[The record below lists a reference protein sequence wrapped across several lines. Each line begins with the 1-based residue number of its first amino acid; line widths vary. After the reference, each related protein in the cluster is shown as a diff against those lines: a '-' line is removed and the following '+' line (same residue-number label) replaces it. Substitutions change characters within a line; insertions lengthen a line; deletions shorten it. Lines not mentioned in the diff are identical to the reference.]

1 MRAGLVRFVLAL
13 GVAFPAHA
21 ESAPLTVDALRAD
34 LSSAAEF
41 ALGDAPGGIAGRDLL
56 AWRSISVPGSWQE
69 AGIPGHGYAWYRFR
83 FSLSP
88 AARTRPLAFT
98 CSQIRDVDEVFLDGI
113 RVGGTGAFPPA
124 YDKGT
129 LYARLYELPAMLTSA
144 SGPHVLAIRVF
155 NAGPRSGGLTGAP
168 YLDSVSGAFWERTL
182 FESPL
187 ALVAAAIF
195 SLGLFALFVF
205 LRDPRQREFLLF
217 FLLTAGVAAYV
228 VSWLSL
234 WSRFAVSLSFIFRA
248 NVALSFALS
257 LLFVLFFHYFFVLT
271 LPSWIRFVLA
281 LQFAG
286 VLVACVLPRVDDL
299 YFVLPLCYATV
310 IASGIRIADVLVR
323 KVRRRAP
330 YAVTVLVGFGC
341 IFVATLRDMAQDFG
355 LIAWGGAT
363 RYVGP
368 AFLVFSVL
376 FLSVVADRMARLR
389 VAAATDPLT
398 GLPNRTGLFD
408 RIALELARSQ
418 RSNRAVALA
427 VLDLDHFKVFNDRFG
442 HLAGDRLLIAMGER
456 LSESVRATDLAVR
469 FGGEEFVLVLPE
481 ITREEALRCCER
493 IRQAVGQMRV
503 SGAEGGTT
511 VSIGLALHEPGS
523 GPTPA
528 APTLLRVADAA
539 LYRAKA
545 LGRDRVSVA
554 EGPIPADPLRT
565 ISGEPAPHGAA

>member
-1 MRAGLVRFVLAL
+1 MAVAL
-13 GVAFPAHA
+13 PARPEA
-21 ESAPLTVDALRAD
+21 APLAVDGLRAD
-34 LSSAAEF
+34 LSSIAEF
-41 ALGDAPGGIAGRDLL
+41 ALGDSPGGIADLDLL
-56 AWRSISVPGSWQE
+56 DWRPIRVPGSWQK
-69 AGIPGHGYAWYRFR
+69 AGVPEHGYAWYRFR

-98 CSQIRDVDEVFLDGI
+98 CSQIRDVDEAFLDGV

-129 LYARLYELPAMLTSA
+129 LQARLYELPATITSA
-144 SGPHVLAIRVF
+144 ADPHVLAIRVY
-155 NAGPRSGGLTGAP
+155 NAGPRGGGLTAAP
-168 YLDSVSGAFWERTL
+168 YLDSLSGAFWRRTM
-182 FESPL
+182 FEAPL

-205 LRDPRQREFLLF
+205 LRDRRQREFLLF
-217 FLLTAGVAAYV
+217 FLLTAGVAAYF

-234 WSRFAVSLSFIFRA
+234 WSRLGVSLSFIFRA
-248 NVALSFALS
+248 NVALAFALS
-257 LLFVLFFHYFFVLT
+257 MLFALFFHHFFVLT
-271 LPSWIRFVLA
+271 LPKWMRFVLA

-286 VLVACVLPRVDDL
+286 MLVAFALPRVDDL
-299 YFVLPLCYATV
+299 YRVLPLCYATV
-310 IASGIRIADVLVR
+310 IASGIRVVAVLVR

-330 YAVTVLVGFGC
+330 YAVTVLVGFGF

-355 LIAWGGAT
+355 LIPSGVRT
-363 RYVGP
+363 QYVGG

-408 RIALELARSQ
+408 RIALELARSR

-427 VLDLDHFKVFNDRFG
+427 VLDLDRFKDFNDRFG

-469 FGGEEFVLVLPE
+469 FGGEEFVLLLPE
-481 ITREEALRCCER
+481 ISRDEAIRCCER
-493 IRQAVGQMRV
+493 IREAVGHMRV

-511 VSIGLALHEPGS
+511 VSIGLAVHEPGS
-523 GPTPA
+523 GPTPSA
-528 APTLLRVADAA
+528 GALLRVADAA

-545 LGRDRVSVA
+545 QGRDRVSVA
-554 EGPIPADPLRT
+554 EGPIPVDLLRPA
-565 ISGEPAPHGAA
+565 SGESVPSEAM

>member
-1 MRAGLVRFVLAL
+1 MRRQFGFLLVAMA
-13 GVAFPAHA
+13 VAFPARPEA
-21 ESAPLTVDALRAD
+21 APLAVDGLRAD

-41 ALGDAPGGIAGRDLL
+41 ALGDSPGGIAGLDLL
-56 AWRSISVPGSWQE
+56 DWRPIRVPGSWQK
-69 AGIPGHGYAWYRFR
+69 AGVPEHGYAWYRFR

-98 CSQIRDVDEVFLDGI
+98 CSQIRDVDEAFLDGV

-129 LYARLYELPAMLTSA
+129 LQARLYELPATITSA
-144 SGPHVLAIRVF
+144 AGPHVLAIRVY
-155 NAGPRSGGLTGAP
+155 NAGPRGGGLTAAP
-168 YLDSVSGAFWERTL
+168 YLDSLSGAFWRRTM
-182 FESPL
+182 FEAPL

-205 LRDPRQREFLLF
+205 LRDRRQREFLLF
-217 FLLTAGVAAYV
+217 FLLTAGVAAYF

-234 WSRFAVSLSFIFRA
+234 WSRLGVSLSFIFRA
-248 NVALSFALS
+248 NVALAFALS
-257 LLFVLFFHYFFVLT
+257 MLFALFFHYFFVLT
-271 LPSWIRFVLA
+271 LPKWMRFVLA

-286 VLVACVLPRVDDL
+286 MLVAFALPRVDDL
-299 YFVLPLCYATV
+299 YRVLPLCYATV
-310 IASGIRIADVLVR
+310 IASGIRVVAVLVR

-330 YAVTVLVGFGC
+330 YAVTVLVGFGF

-355 LIAWGGAT
+355 LIPSGVRT
-363 RYVGP
+363 QYVGG

-408 RIALELARSQ
+408 RIALELARSR

-427 VLDLDHFKVFNDRFG
+427 VLDLDRFKDFNDRFG
-442 HLAGDRLLIAMGER
+442 HLVGDRLLIAMGER

-469 FGGEEFVLVLPE
+469 FGGEEFVLLLPE
-481 ITREEALRCCER
+481 ISRDEAIRCCER
-493 IRQAVGQMRV
+493 IREAVGHMRV

-511 VSIGLALHEPGS
+511 VSIGLAVHEPGS
-523 GPTPA
+523 GPTPSA
-528 APTLLRVADAA
+528 GALLRVADAA

-545 LGRDRVSVA
+545 QGRDRVSVA
-554 EGPIPADPLRT
+554 EGPIPVDLLRPA
-565 ISGEPAPHGAA
+565 SGESVPSEAM

>member
-1 MRAGLVRFVLAL
+1 MAVAVAL
-13 GVAFPAHA
+13 PARPEA
-21 ESAPLTVDALRAD
+21 APLAVDGLRAD
-34 LSSAAEF
+34 LSSVAEF
-41 ALGDAPGGIAGRDLL
+41 ALGDSPGGIAGLDLL
-56 AWRSISVPGSWQE
+56 DWRPIRVPGSWQK
-69 AGIPGHGYAWYRFR
+69 AGVPEHGYAWYRFR

-98 CSQIRDVDEVFLDGI
+98 CSQIRDVDEAFLDGV

-129 LYARLYELPAMLTSA
+129 LQARLYELPATITSA
-144 SGPHVLAIRVF
+144 AGPHVLAIRVY
-155 NAGPRSGGLTGAP
+155 NAGPRGGGLTAAP
-168 YLDSVSGAFWERTL
+168 YLDSLSGAFWRRSM
-182 FESPL
+182 FEAPL

-205 LRDPRQREFLLF
+205 LRDRRQREFLLF

-234 WSRFAVSLSFIFRA
+234 WSRLGVSLSFIFRA
-248 NVALSFALS
+248 DVALAFALS
-257 LLFVLFFHYFFVLT
+257 MLFALFFHHFFVLT
-271 LPSWIRFVLA
+271 LPKWMRFVLA

-286 VLVACVLPRVDDL
+286 MLVACVLPRVDDL
-299 YFVLPLCYATV
+299 YRVLPLCYATV
-310 IASGIRIADVLVR
+310 IASGIRVVAVLVR

-330 YAVTVLVGFGC
+330 YAVTVLVGFGF

-355 LIAWGGAT
+355 LIPSGGRTEYMGA
-363 RYVGP
+363 

-408 RIALELARSQ
+408 RIALELARSR

-427 VLDLDHFKVFNDRFG
+427 VLDLDRFKDFNDRFG

-469 FGGEEFVLVLPE
+469 FGGEEFVLLLPE
-481 ITREEALRCCER
+481 ISRDEAIRCCER
-493 IRQAVGQMRV
+493 IREAVGHMRV

-511 VSIGLALHEPGS
+511 VSIGLAVHEPGS
-523 GPTPA
+523 GPTPSA
-528 APTLLRVADAA
+528 GALLRVADAA

-545 LGRDRVSVA
+545 QGRDRVSVA
-554 EGPIPADPLRT
+554 EGPIPVDLLRPA
-565 ISGEPAPHGAA
+565 SGESVPSEAM

>member
-1 MRAGLVRFVLAL
+1 MAVAL
-13 GVAFPAHA
+13 PARPEA
-21 ESAPLTVDALRAD
+21 APLAVDGLRAD
-34 LSSAAEF
+34 LSSVAEF
-41 ALGDAPGGIAGRDLL
+41 ALGDSPGGIAGLDLL
-56 AWRSISVPGSWQE
+56 DWRPIRVPGSWQK
-69 AGIPGHGYAWYRFR
+69 AGVPEHGYAWYRFR

-98 CSQIRDVDEVFLDGI
+98 CSQIRDVDEAFLDGV

-129 LYARLYELPAMLTSA
+129 LQARLYELPATITSA
-144 SGPHVLAIRVF
+144 AGPHVLAIRVY
-155 NAGPRSGGLTGAP
+155 NAGPRGGGLTAAP
-168 YLDSVSGAFWERTL
+168 YLDSLSGAFWRRTM
-182 FESPL
+182 FEAPL

-195 SLGLFALFVF
+195 SLGLFAVFVF
-205 LRDPRQREFLLF
+205 LRDRRQREFLLF
-217 FLLTAGVAAYV
+217 FLLTAGVAAYF

-234 WSRFAVSLSFIFRA
+234 WSRLGVSLSFIFRA
-248 NVALSFALS
+248 NVALAFALS
-257 LLFVLFFHYFFVLT
+257 MLFVLFFHYFFVLT
-271 LPSWIRFVLA
+271 LLKWMRFVLA

-286 VLVACVLPRVDDL
+286 MLVACVLPRVDDL
-299 YFVLPLCYATV
+299 YRVLPLCYATV
-310 IASGIRIADVLVR
+310 IASGIRVVTVLVR

-330 YAVTVLVGFGC
+330 YAVTVLVGFGF

-355 LIAWGGAT
+355 LIPSGVRT
-363 RYVGP
+363 QYVGA

-408 RIALELARSQ
+408 RIALELARSR

-427 VLDLDHFKVFNDRFG
+427 VLDLDRFKDFNDRFG

-456 LSESVRATDLAVR
+456 FSESVRATDLAVR
-469 FGGEEFVLVLPE
+469 FGGEEFVLLLPE
-481 ITREEALRCCER
+481 ISRDEAIRCCER
-493 IRQAVGQMRV
+493 IREAVGHMRV

-511 VSIGLALHEPGS
+511 VSIGLAVHEPGS
-523 GPTPA
+523 GPTPSA
-528 APTLLRVADAA
+528 GALLRVADAA

-545 LGRDRVSVA
+545 QGRDRVSVA
-554 EGPIPADPLRT
+554 EGPIPVDLLRPA
-565 ISGEPAPHGAA
+565 SGESVPSEAM

>member
-1 MRAGLVRFVLAL
+1 MAVAL
-13 GVAFPAHA
+13 PARPEA
-21 ESAPLTVDALRAD
+21 APLAVDGLRAD
-34 LSSAAEF
+34 LSSVAEF
-41 ALGDAPGGIAGRDLL
+41 ALGDSPGGIAGLDLL
-56 AWRSISVPGSWQE
+56 DWRPIRVPGSWQK
-69 AGIPGHGYAWYRFR
+69 AGVPEHGYAWYRFR

-98 CSQIRDVDEVFLDGI
+98 CSQIRDVDETFLDGV

-129 LYARLYELPAMLTSA
+129 LQARLYELPATITSA
-144 SGPHVLAIRVF
+144 EGPHVLAIRVY
-155 NAGPRSGGLTGAP
+155 NAGPRGGGLTAAP
-168 YLDSVSGAFWERTL
+168 YLDSLSGAFWRRTM
-182 FESPL
+182 FEAPL

-205 LRDPRQREFLLF
+205 LRDRRQREFLLF
-217 FLLTAGVAAYV
+217 FLLTAGVAAYF

-234 WSRFAVSLSFIFRA
+234 WSRLGVSLSFIFRA
-248 NVALSFALS
+248 NVALAFALS
-257 LLFVLFFHYFFVLT
+257 MLFVLFFHYFFVLT
-271 LPSWIRFVLA
+271 LLKWMRFVLA

-286 VLVACVLPRVDDL
+286 MLVAFALPRVDDL
-299 YFVLPLCYATV
+299 YRVLPLCYATV
-310 IASGIRIADVLVR
+310 IASGIRVVAVLVR

-330 YAVTVLVGFGC
+330 YAVTVLVGFGF

-355 LIAWGGAT
+355 LIPSGVRT
-363 RYVGP
+363 QYVGG

-408 RIALELARSQ
+408 RIALELARSR

-427 VLDLDHFKVFNDRFG
+427 VLDLDRFKDFNDRFG

-469 FGGEEFVLVLPE
+469 FGGEEFVLLLPE
-481 ITREEALRCCER
+481 ISRDEAIRCCER
-493 IRQAVGQMRV
+493 IREAVGHMRV

-511 VSIGLALHEPGS
+511 VSIGLAVHEPGS
-523 GPTPA
+523 GPTPSA
-528 APTLLRVADAA
+528 GALLRVADAA

-545 LGRDRVSVA
+545 QGRDRVSVA
-554 EGPIPADPLRT
+554 EGPIPVDLLRPA
-565 ISGEPAPHGAA
+565 SGESVPSEAM

>member
-1 MRAGLVRFVLAL
+1 MAVA
-13 GVAFPAHA
+13 VAFPARPEA
-21 ESAPLTVDALRAD
+21 APLAVDGLRAD
-34 LSSAAEF
+34 LSSVAEF
-41 ALGDAPGGIAGRDLL
+41 ALGDSPGGIAGLDLL
-56 AWRSISVPGSWQE
+56 DWRPIRVPGSWQK
-69 AGIPGHGYAWYRFR
+69 AGVPEYGYAWYRFR

-98 CSQIRDVDEVFLDGI
+98 CSQIRDVDEAFLDGV

-129 LYARLYELPAMLTSA
+129 LQARLYELPATITSA
-144 SGPHVLAIRVF
+144 AGPHVLAIRVY
-155 NAGPRSGGLTGAP
+155 NAGPRGGGLTAAP
-168 YLDSVSGAFWERTL
+168 YLDSLSGAFWRRSM
-182 FESPL
+182 FEAPL

-205 LRDPRQREFLLF
+205 LRDRRQREFLLF

-234 WSRFAVSLSFIFRA
+234 WSRLGVSLSFIFRA
-248 NVALSFALS
+248 NVALAFALS
-257 LLFVLFFHYFFVLT
+257 MLFALFFHHFFVLT
-271 LPSWIRFVLA
+271 LPKWMRFVLA

-286 VLVACVLPRVDDL
+286 MLVACVLPRVDDL
-299 YFVLPLCYATV
+299 YRVLPLCYATV
-310 IASGIRIADVLVR
+310 IASGIRVVAVLVR

-330 YAVTVLVGFGC
+330 YAVTVLVGFGF

-355 LIAWGGAT
+355 LIPSGGRTEYMGA
-363 RYVGP
+363 

-408 RIALELARSQ
+408 RIALELARSR

-427 VLDLDHFKVFNDRFG
+427 VLDLDRFKDFNDRFG

-469 FGGEEFVLVLPE
+469 FGGEEFVLLLPE
-481 ITREEALRCCER
+481 ISRDEAIRCCER
-493 IRQAVGQMRV
+493 IREAVGHMRV

-511 VSIGLALHEPGS
+511 VSIGLAVHEPGS
-523 GPTPA
+523 GPTPSA
-528 APTLLRVADAA
+528 GALLRVADAA

-545 LGRDRVSVA
+545 QGRDRVSVA
-554 EGPIPADPLRT
+554 EGPIPVDLLRPA
-565 ISGEPAPHGAA
+565 SGESVPSEAM

>member
-1 MRAGLVRFVLAL
+1 MAVAL
-13 GVAFPAHA
+13 PARPEA
-21 ESAPLTVDALRAD
+21 APLAVDGLRAD
-34 LSSAAEF
+34 LSSIAEF
-41 ALGDAPGGIAGRDLL
+41 ALGDSPGGIADLDLL
-56 AWRSISVPGSWQE
+56 DWRPIRVPGSWQK
-69 AGIPGHGYAWYRFR
+69 AGVPEHGYAWYRFR

-98 CSQIRDVDEVFLDGI
+98 CSQIRDVDEAFLDGV

-129 LYARLYELPAMLTSA
+129 LQARLYELPATITSA
-144 SGPHVLAIRVF
+144 AGPHVLAIRVY
-155 NAGPRSGGLTGAP
+155 NAGPRGGGLTAAP
-168 YLDSVSGAFWERTL
+168 YLDSLSGAFWRRTM
-182 FESPL
+182 FEAPL

-205 LRDPRQREFLLF
+205 LRDRRQREFLLF
-217 FLLTAGVAAYV
+217 FLLTAGVAAYF

-234 WSRFAVSLSFIFRA
+234 WSRLGVSLSFIFRA
-248 NVALSFALS
+248 NVALAFALS
-257 LLFVLFFHYFFVLT
+257 MLFVLFFHYFFVLT
-271 LPSWIRFVLA
+271 LLKWMRFVLA

-286 VLVACVLPRVDDL
+286 MLVAFALPRVDDL
-299 YFVLPLCYATV
+299 YRVLPLCYATV
-310 IASGIRIADVLVR
+310 IASGIRVVAVLVR

-330 YAVTVLVGFGC
+330 YAVTVLVGFGF

-355 LIAWGGAT
+355 LIPSGVRT
-363 RYVGP
+363 QYVGG

-408 RIALELARSQ
+408 RIALELARSR

-427 VLDLDHFKVFNDRFG
+427 VLDLDRFKDFNDRFG

-481 ITREEALRCCER
+481 ISRDEAIRCCER
-493 IRQAVGQMRV
+493 IREAVGHMRV

-511 VSIGLALHEPGS
+511 VSIGLAVHEPGS
-523 GPTPA
+523 GPTPSA
-528 APTLLRVADAA
+528 GALLRVADAA

-545 LGRDRVSVA
+545 QGRDRVSVA
-554 EGPIPADPLRT
+554 EGPIPVDLLRPA
-565 ISGEPAPHGAA
+565 SGESVPSEAM

>member
-1 MRAGLVRFVLAL
+1 MRAGFASFVLAL
-13 GVAFPAHA
+13 SVAFPARP
-21 ESAPLTVDALRAD
+21 ETAPLIVDGLRAD

-41 ALGDAPGGIAGRDLL
+41 ATGDAPGGVAGLDLL
-56 AWRSISVPGSWQE
+56 DWRHIRVPGSWQH

-83 FSLSP
+83 FSLSS
-88 AARTRPLAFT
+88 AARTQPLAFT
-98 CSQIRDVDEVFLDGI
+98 CSQIRDVDEVFLDGV

-129 LYARLYELPAMLTSA
+129 LYARLYELPATLTSA
-144 SGPHVLAIRVF
+144 PGPHVLAIRVF
-155 NAGPRSGGLTGAP
+155 NAGPRGGGLTEAP

-187 ALVAAAIF
+187 ALEAAAIF

-205 LRDPRQREFLLF
+205 LRDRRQREFLLF

-234 WSRFAVSLSFIFRA
+234 WSRFGVSLSFVFRA

-257 LLFVLFFHYFFVLT
+257 MLFVLFFHYFFVLP
-271 LPSWIRFVLA
+271 LPNWIRFVLA
-281 LQFAG
+281 LQFVG
-286 VLVACVLPRVDDL
+286 LLVACVIPRIDDL
-299 YFVLPLCYATV
+299 YFVLPLCYVTV
-310 IASGIRIADVLVR
+310 AASGIRVMDVLVR

-330 YAVTVLVGFGC
+330 YAVTVLVGFGL
-341 IFVATLRDMAQDFG
+341 IFVATLRDMAADFG
-355 LIAWGGAT
+355 LIPWGGET

-408 RIALELARSQ
+408 RIALELARSR

-427 VLDLDHFKVFNDRFG
+427 VLDLDRFKDFNDAHG
-442 HLAGDRLLIAMGER
+442 HLAGDRLLIASGEALTASLR
-456 LSESVRATDLAVR
+456 TTDLAAR
-469 FGGEEFVLVLPE
+469 FGGEEFVVLLPE
-481 ITREEALRCCER
+481 IGREEATACAER
-493 IRQAVGQMRV
+493 IRLAVSKARV
-503 SGAEGGTT
+503 PGADGYVTA
-511 VSIGLALHEPGS
+511 SIGLAVHDPQDGAPPG
-523 GPTPA
+523 A
-528 APTLLRVADAA
+528 AILLREADAA

-545 LGRDRVSVA
+545 LGRNRVCLA
-554 EGPIPADPLRT
+554 EGPVAGERLKS
-565 ISGEPAPHGAA
+565 ISGDSG

>member
-1 MRAGLVRFVLAL
+1 MRRQFGFLLVAMAVAL
-13 GVAFPAHA
+13 PARPEA
-21 ESAPLTVDALRAD
+21 APLAVDGLRAD

-41 ALGDAPGGIAGRDLL
+41 ALGDSPGGIAGLDLL
-56 AWRSISVPGSWQE
+56 DWRPIRVPGSWQK
-69 AGIPGHGYAWYRFR
+69 AGVPEHGYAWYRLR

-98 CSQIRDVDEVFLDGI
+98 CSQIRDVDEAFLDGV

-129 LYARLYELPAMLTSA
+129 LQARLYELPATITSA
-144 SGPHVLAIRVF
+144 AGPHVLAIRVY
-155 NAGPRSGGLTGAP
+155 NAGPRGGGLTAAP
-168 YLDSVSGAFWERTL
+168 YLDSLSGAFWRRTM
-182 FESPL
+182 FEAPL

-205 LRDPRQREFLLF
+205 LRDRRQREFLLF
-217 FLLTAGVAAYV
+217 FLLTAGVAAYF

-234 WSRFAVSLSFIFRA
+234 WSRLGVSLSFIFRA
-248 NVALSFALS
+248 NVALAFALS
-257 LLFVLFFHYFFVLT
+257 MLFALFFHYFFVLT
-271 LPSWIRFVLA
+271 LPKWMRFVLA

-286 VLVACVLPRVDDL
+286 MLVAFALPRVDDL
-299 YFVLPLCYATV
+299 YRVLPLCYATV
-310 IASGIRIADVLVR
+310 IASGIRVVAVLVR

-330 YAVTVLVGFGC
+330 YAVTVLVGFGF

-355 LIAWGGAT
+355 LIPSGVRT
-363 RYVGP
+363 QYVGG

-408 RIALELARSQ
+408 RIALELARSR

-427 VLDLDHFKVFNDRFG
+427 VLDLDRFKDFNDRFG

-469 FGGEEFVLVLPE
+469 FGGEEFVLLLPE
-481 ITREEALRCCER
+481 ISRDEAIRCCER
-493 IRQAVGQMRV
+493 IREAVGHMRV

-511 VSIGLALHEPGS
+511 VSIGLAVHEPGS
-523 GPTPA
+523 GPTPSA
-528 APTLLRVADAA
+528 GALLRVADAA

-545 LGRDRVSVA
+545 QGRDRVSVA
-554 EGPIPADPLRT
+554 EGPIPVDLLRPA
-565 ISGEPAPHGAA
+565 SGESVPSEAM